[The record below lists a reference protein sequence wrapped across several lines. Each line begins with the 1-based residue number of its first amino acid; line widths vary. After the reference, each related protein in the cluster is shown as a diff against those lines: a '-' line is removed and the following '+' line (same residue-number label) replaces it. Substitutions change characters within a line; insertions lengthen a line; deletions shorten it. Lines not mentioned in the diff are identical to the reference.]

1 MNRQR
6 KFLLFVTLASAAAT
20 PALAQTAT
28 PAVAPANSATQ
39 GSAAIPDFSR
49 VWTHPAYPWFEP
61 PASGPGPVTNRSRW
75 PQRPGGD
82 SGSVAVPPL
91 PPGVEGVSD
100 YDQLVGDY
108 TNPILQP
115 WAAEVVK
122 KFGEMSI
129 AGITYGNPSNQ
140 CWPMPIPFIYKEP
153 VRQIIQKPDSVL
165 LIYTAPTTEVR
176 RVRLN
181 DRHPEPLTPSWY
193 GDSVGHYEGDTLVID
208 TVGVKTD
215 RRYGMIDLF
224 GTPYS
229 KSLHIVER
237 YRLREYDDVKD
248 AIERNKKE
256 NWLLN
261 GDVFSRHRGKFL
273 QLHLTIE
280 DAGVFTTPWTST
292 LTYVPGP
299 ECCRNPSVPK
309 TPINIITT
317 TATAMFRVPR
327 SRISDGENRVAAIP
341 GRRVR
346 SEAKSNG

>member
-1 MNRQR
+1 MRGQR
-6 KFLLFVTLASAAAT
+6 NSLLFIALATAVVT
-20 PALAQTAT
+20 PALGQTVTSGGGPPSGETNGAT
-28 PAVAPANSATQ
+28 SIPA
-39 GSAAIPDFSR
+39 FSR
-49 VWTHPAYPWFEP
+49 VWLHPAFPWFEP

-75 PQRPGGD
+75 PQQPGDD
-82 SGSVAVPPL
+82 SGTVALPPL

-108 TNPILQP
+108 TNPILRP

-140 CWPMPIPFIYKEP
+140 CWPMPMPFIYKQFM
-153 VRQIIQKPDSVL
+153 VQIIQQPDRVL
-165 LIYTAPTTEVR
+165 IIYVAPNTDVR

-181 DRHPEPLTPSWY
+181 DRHPAPLTPSWY

-215 RRYGMIDLF
+215 RPYAMIDLF
-224 GTPYS
+224 GTPYT
-229 KSLHIVER
+229 KSLHVVER

-256 NWLLN
+256 NWLLQ
-261 GDVFSRHRGKFL
+261 GDVFSNHRGKFL

-280 DAGVFTTPWTST
+280 DEGVFTTPWTAT
-292 LTYVPGP
+292 LTYVPRP
-299 ECCRNPSVPK
+299 DVTAEVVCAENPHEYYNNKDSDVPK
-309 TPINIITT
+309 AEKPD
-317 TATAMFRVPR
+317 F
-327 SRISDGENRVAAIP
+327 
-341 GRRVR
+341 
-346 SEAKSNG
+346 